1 MNRLQMFRRLFF
13 DLPILFAVFSA
24 TDASAGPVNIQF
36 VRVGDPSNVADPATG
51 YGAVNYVYNMDKY
64 DVTAGQYAAFLNA
77 VATVS
82 DPFGLYNS
90 NMATGFAA
98 CGIIQGG
105 SAGNYS
111 YSVLAANQNFPVN
124 YVSWGDAAR
133 FTNWLQN
140 NEPSGPEGAGTTET
154 GTYTLNG
161 FNFAGVTRSATAT
174 YFIPNENEWY
184 KAAYYAGGGTN
195 APYWL
200 YATQS
205 NTPPINTLPDPGN
218 HANFFDTSGTG
229 NGGYTDPTNY
239 LTSVGSFV
247 NSPGAYGTYDM
258 GGDVAQWNET
268 SDGSARIYRG
278 GSFFHNSFNLQSG
291 LRQSVD
297 PNFESNGLIGFRVA
311 SLPEPSSV
319 ALAVLGV
326 SVMLFWVCRQ
336 TLQLNTRLWS
346 SRKQMSNRRLI
357 VYRHMQIATR
367 DAHVAGSRS
376 VRAGNGI

>member
-1 MNRLQMFRRLFF
+1 MNRLLVHPWLF
-13 DLPILFAVFSA
+13 LGSSAVLAAFHS
-24 TDASAGPVNIQF
+24 TVASAGPVNIQM
-36 VRVGDPSNVADPATG
+36 VTVGDPGNAADPATG
-51 YGAVNYVYNMDKY
+51 SLYGAVNYVYNIGKY
-64 DVTAGQYAAFLNA
+64 DVTAGQYTAFLNS
-77 VATVS
+77 VATAS
-82 DPFGLYNS
+82 DPFGLYNPD
-90 NMATGFAA
+90 MAPGNFAA
-98 CGIIQGG
+98 CGIVQSSGGG
-105 SAGNYS
+105 SYS
-111 YSVLAANQNFPVN
+111 YSVAAANQNFPVN

-140 NEPSGPEGAGTTET
+140 GEPTGPEGAGTTET

-161 FNFAGVTRSATAT
+161 SNYAGVTRSATAT

-184 KAAYYAGGGTN
+184 KAAYYAGGTN

-200 YATQS
+200 YPTQS

-258 GGDVAQWNET
+258 GGDVAQWDET
-268 SDGSARIYRG
+268 SDGSARVYRG

-297 PNFESNGLIGFRVA
+297 PNFETNGLIGFRMA

-319 ALAVLGV
+319 VLAVLGAV
-326 SVMLFWVCRQ
+326 GCYCAFVGEG
-336 TLQLNTRLWS
+336 S
-346 SRKQMSNRRLI
+346 S
-357 VYRHMQIATR
+357 
-367 DAHVAGSRS
+367 
-376 VRAGNGI
+376 